1 MHGGVDG
8 YTRIPVF
15 LKCGTNNRA
24 DTVLGLFEEA
34 VSRYELPSR
43 VRSDKGGENVLV
55 SLYMLNHPACGPGRG
70 SMITGKSVHNQRIE
84 RLWRDLFDGVI
95 YVYYHLFHHL
105 EEVSVIDPSNEEHLF
120 ALHYVY
126 VPRINRHLESWKS
139 GYIHHSIR
147 TAGSRTPMQLYILGL
162 LETRGSDLVELTEY
176 EPTTEVNVMHS
187 LKCMHVK
194 LVVPYNERKL
204 SFFLFAKLEISYCCL
219 ANCAKTSKETA
230 LIRPYRIG

>member
-34 VSRYELPSR
+34 VSRYGLPSR

-55 SLYMLNHPACGPGRG
+55 SLYMLNHPARGPGRV
-70 SMITGKSVHNQRIE
+70 SMIAGKSVHNQRIE

-95 YVYYHLFHHL
+95 YVYHHLFYHL
-105 EEVSVIDPSNEEHLF
+105 EEVSVIDPSNEDHLF

-126 VPRINRHLESWKS
+126 VPRINGHLESWKS

-162 LETRGSDLVELTEY
+162 LEMRGSDLVELIEY
-176 EPTTEVNVMHS
+176 EPTTEVNVMYS
-187 LKCMHVK
+187 LKFMHIK
-194 LVVPYNERKL
+194 LVVP
-204 SFFLFAKLEISYCCL
+204 
-219 ANCAKTSKETA
+219 
-230 LIRPYRIG
+230 